1 MKPKNTL
8 LLFIVAIGIFAFI
21 HFYESKLPTTREAE
35 ESKKHVVNF
44 DRDAIDGIL
53 ITNNENKIELRKNGA
68 RWELAAPLKDRA
80 DAAAIAQLFTSL
92 ETIDAD
98 SAFAA
103 DGKGAD
109 KPHLSDYGLE
119 SSGVRLKLLGKNA
132 PPEILFGK
140 DAAVDGK
147 IYLRLD
153 GSETV
158 YAVAKDLRNQVQK
171 KTDDFRDR
179 RLLDLDA
186 ARVNKLTIKTAD
198 GEIELL
204 KDRGAWTL
212 EKPLKAR
219 GDLQKINDLIG
230 QTINTRIDTF
240 VPLNDA
246 NLAAYGLSEPRGT
259 VTLATDSDETASVLQ
274 IGQPVEQEKDKVY
287 AKLSTRDSVYMLP
300 KKIEELLAIRP
311 NNVRDRHLLKVNMET
326 VDRIHIEAAGKA
338 EIILARKQEDW
349 ILKTS
354 GDIAANADAVNRL
367 AADLQNQP
375 VTAFVADVAAD
386 LPKYGLDKPSLK
398 ITFSSY
404 ATDNT
409 AESTAGETPFLT
421 ALFGKTEGDTVYA
434 KLDSEPYIVSLPR
447 NFLAA
452 IHTDAAQWQSLNV
465 YQFKPE
471 EIASLEITREGKTVA
486 VARSGSGWKL
496 VKGDGVLNEVALQ
509 SLVNTL
515 SDLHAVRWT
524 GSATNGLGLENP
536 SVVVA
541 FTTAGKK
548 TGKLTIGSANADS
561 MWNAVAEN
569 HTGAFLVSQ
578 PDFNAFQ
585 AAVTT
590 NATPSP
596 MPVESASPGGVQ

>member
-8 LLFIVAIGIFAFI
+8 LLFIVALGIFAFI

-53 ITNNENKIELRKNGA
+53 ITNNENKIELRKSGT

-153 GSETV
+153 GSDTV

-186 ARVNKLTIKTAD
+186 ARVNRVTIKTAD

-219 GDLQKINDLIG
+219 GDLQKINDLVG

-246 NLAAYGLSEPRGT
+246 TLAAYGLSEPRGT
-259 VTLATDSDETASVLQ
+259 VTLATDGDETASVLQ
-274 IGQPVEQEKDKVY
+274 IGQPVEQEKGKVY

-375 VTAFVADVAAD
+375 VTTFVADVAAD

-421 ALFGKTEGDTVYA
+421 ALFGKTEGDAVYA

-471 EIASLEITREGKTVA
+471 EIASLEITRDGKTVA

-536 SVVVA
+536 TVVVA

-548 TGKLTIGSANADS
+548 SGKLTIGGANADS

-569 HTGAFLVSQ
+569 HAGAFLVSQ

-596 MPVESASPGGVQ
+596 MPVESASPTGVQ